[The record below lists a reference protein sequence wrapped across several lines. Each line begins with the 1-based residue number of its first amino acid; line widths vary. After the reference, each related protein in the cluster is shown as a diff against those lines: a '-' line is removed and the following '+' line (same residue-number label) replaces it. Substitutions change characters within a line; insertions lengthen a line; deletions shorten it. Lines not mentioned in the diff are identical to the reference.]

1 MDSKMFC
8 YQCQETAGCTGCTH
22 TGVCGKKAET
32 ANLQDL
38 LVYVTRELCSV
49 LTKLRTVGQSIPDDA
64 NFLVTE
70 NLFITIT
77 NANFDDERIRQRV
90 WQTIAQTTELAK
102 GLADAPAFWN
112 GSGNWQEKAKA
123 VGVLETADADVRSL
137 RELITYGLKG
147 MAAYNHHIHAFGKH
161 YDEIDAFLQQAL
173 AKTRDD
179 NLDINALIDL
189 SMQTGQYGVSVMAA
203 LDEANTSAYGNPQM
217 TRVKLGVRSNP
228 AILISGHDLHDLE
241 MLLKQTEGT
250 GVDVYTHSEML
261 PACSYP
267 AFKKCCLHI
276 IIRHFRSIRTLWVIM
291 EMRGGNRR
299 KNFSLFVDRCCS
311 PPIVWCRRRRVIGS
325 VFIQQVQLGLRA
337 VSILMQTLTD
347 IRIFQR

>member
-1 MDSKMFC
+1 MSSKMFC

-38 LVYVTRELCSV
+38 LIYVTRELCSV
-49 LTKLRTVGQSIPDDA
+49 LTKLRTAGQSISDA
-64 NFLVTE
+64 VNFLVTE
-70 NLFITIT
+70 NLFVTIT

-90 WQTIAQTTELAK
+90 WQTIAHTTELAK
-102 GLADAPAFWN
+102 GIADAPAFWD

-161 YDEIDAFLQQAL
+161 HDEIDAFLQQAL

-179 NLDINALIDL
+179 SLDVDALIAL
-189 SMQTGQYGVSVMAA
+189 CMQTGQYGVSVMAA
-203 LDEANTSAYGNPQM
+203 LDEANTSAYGNPQI

-250 GVDVYTHSEML
+250 GWICVYHSETL
-261 PACSYP
+261 PAHY
-267 AFKKCCLHI
+267 F
-276 IIRHFRSIRTLWVIM
+276 IRHFRSIRILWAIM

-311 PPIVWCRRRRVIGS
+311 PPIVWCRQRKATRS
-325 VFIQQVQLGLRA
+325 AFIQQVRLGLQA
-337 VSILMQTLTD
+337 VNILMQMPRA
-347 IRIFQR
+347 IRIFLR